1 MARPK
6 NLQTKTN
13 FNVIQ
18 YGVAY
23 ALCYKNRVI
32 RIGERSSLYRER
44 TKYIYWYEELERLGI
59 VAVD

>member
-6 NLQTKTN
+6 SLQTKTN

-23 ALCYKNRVI
+23 ALCYKNNVI

-44 TKYIYWYEELERLGI
+44 TKYICWYKKFQRLGI
-59 VAVD
+59 VSVD